1 MAGCPQLVRGAR
13 TNSARRAYPTH
24 PPQGNQLNPYINY
37 PFLTL
42 GPLRRYIAEAHKA
55 GARVKLYYTVRE
67 ISTSMTELWALRAL
81 RGEVRARRP
90 PRPTPQLRRRRD
102 RAMHRPKFGRCS
114 CRRRGRRATCGCA
127 STCAPTTPPHG
138 TRRAPADA
146 PQCLMWRMPGSP
158 SALPFVAGALR
169 RRGRCGD
176 PDARVHVALGQL
188 LGRGYTLSL
197 IHI

>member
-81 RGEVRARRP
+81 RGEVRAP
-90 PRPTPQLRRRRD
+90 LPDAPDAAQLRRRRD
-102 RAMHRPKFGRCS
+102 RPMRRLVWQVLVPSSRAQGHVWLREHVRTNYTAAWHEARARRC
-114 CRRRGRRATCGCA
+114 
-127 STCAPTTPPHG
+127 TPLPDE
-138 TRRAPADA
+138 AD
-146 PQCLMWRMPGSP
+146 
-158 SALPFVAGALR
+158 V
-169 RRGRCGD
+169 
-176 PDARVHVALGQL
+176 
-188 LGRGYTLSL
+188 
-197 IHI
+197 